1 MSSPRGVRLSAP
13 RAAGTDRA
21 VSLGIGLDE
30 NENRNQPNR
39 RLPMIRN
46 AIFGFSILALSA
58 GSAFAGVKH
67 HASKPVVVAEASAPA
82 ADTAAPA
89 GDATEKKA
97 KKSTKSTKKENAAK
111 GEGKSEGAKEIKAPA
126 PAAVPAPATK

>member
-1 MSSPRGVRLSAP
+1 
-13 RAAGTDRA
+13 
-21 VSLGIGLDE
+21 
-30 NENRNQPNR
+30 
-39 RLPMIRN
+39 MIRN

-97 KKSTKSTKKENAAK
+97 KKSTKSTKKDK
-111 GEGKSEGAKEIKAPA
+111 GEAKTEGAKEIKAPA